1 MATDVSRENE
11 KDGMIMKNYSED
23 VNRQYH
29 IQVAKGEVGRYVI
42 LPGDPKR
49 CVKIAQYFDN
59 PVLIADNRE
68 YITYTGTLD
77 GVKVSV
83 TSTGIGG
90 PSASIAMEEL
100 YRCGAD
106 TFVRIGTCGG
116 MQTEIKSGDI
126 VIATAAVRMEGTSRE
141 YAPIEYPAV
150 ANLDVTNALVE
161 AAKEKGFIYHTG
173 VVQSKDSFYG
183 QHEPEAMPADYELIN
198 KWEAWKR
205 MGCLASEM
213 ESAALFI
220 VAGKLRARMGSCLLV
235 LANQER
241 EKLGLENPVVHDTD
255 MAIRVAVEA
264 IRRMI
269 KEDQG
274 QVL

>member
-1 MATDVSRENE
+1 M
-11 KDGMIMKNYSED
+11 
-23 VNRQYH
+23 
-29 IQVAKGEVGRYVI
+29 
-42 LPGDPKR
+42 
-49 CVKIAQYFDN
+49 
-59 PVLIADNRE
+59 LIADNRE

-126 VIATAAVRMEGTSRE
+126 VIATAAVRMGRNKTENMRQLN
-141 YAPIEYPAV
+141 IRQWL
-150 ANLDVTNALVE
+150 NLDVTNALVE
-161 AAKEKGFIYHTG
+161 AAKEKGFVYHTG

-183 QHEPEAMPADYELIN
+183 QHEPEAMPAGYELIN

>member
-59 PVLIADNRE
+59 PMLIADNRE

-183 QHEPEAMPADYELIN
+183 QHEPEAMPVGYELIN

>member
-173 VVQSKDSFYG
+173 VVQSKDAFYG
-183 QHEPEAMPADYELIN
+183 QHEPEKMPAGYELIN

>member
-59 PVLIADNRE
+59 SVLIADNRE

-161 AAKEKGFIYHTG
+161 AAKEKGFVYHTG

-183 QHEPEAMPADYELIN
+183 QHEPEAMPVGYELIN

>member
-1 MATDVSRENE
+1 MQ
-11 KDGMIMKNYSED
+11 NYSGEEGL
-23 VNRQYH
+23 QYH
-29 IQVAKGEVGRYVI
+29 LQIRKGDVGRYVI

-49 CVKIAQYFDN
+49 CVKIAQYLEH

-68 YITYTGTLD
+68 FTTYTGTLD

-116 MQTEIKSGDI
+116 MQPDVKSGDI
-126 VIATAAVRMEGTSRE
+126 VIATGAVRMEGTSKE

-150 ANLDVTNALVE
+150 PDFGVTTALVS
-161 AAKEKGFIYHTG
+161 AAKALKMPYHTG
-173 VVQSKDSFYG
+173 VVQCKDAFYG
-183 QHEPEAMPADYELIN
+183 QHEPERMPVSYELLN
-198 KWEAWKR
+198 KWEAWKK

-220 VAGKLRARMGSCLLV
+220 VAGKLRVRAGACFLV
-235 LANQER
+235 MANQER
-241 EKLGLENPVVHDTD
+241 EKLGLENPVVHDTN
-255 MAIRVAVEA
+255 MAVRTAVDAVRNLIRCD
-264 IRRMI
+264 
-269 KEDQG
+269 KEKE
-274 QVL
+274 

>member
-1 MATDVSRENE
+1 
-11 KDGMIMKNYSED
+11 MKNYSED
-23 VNRQYH
+23 KSRQYH
-29 IQVAKGEVGRYVI
+29 IQVAQGEVGRYVI
-42 LPGDPKR
+42 MPGDPKR
-49 CVKIAQYFDN
+49 CVKIAQYFDD

-100 YRCGAD
+100 CRCGAD

-116 MQTEIKSGDI
+116 MQTEVKSGDV
-126 VIATAAVRMEGTSRE
+126 VIATGAIRMEGTSKE

-150 ANLDVTNALVE
+150 ADLEVTNALVS
-161 AAKEKGFIYHTG
+161 AAKTKGFPYHAG
-173 VVQSKDSFYG
+173 VVECKDAFYG
-183 QHEPEAMPADYELIN
+183 QHEPEKMPVGYELLS
-198 KWEAWKR
+198 KWEAWKM

-220 VAGKLRARMGSCLLV
+220 AAGKLRVRAGSCFLV
-235 LANQER
+235 VANQER

-255 MAIRVAVEA
+255 MAIQAAVEA
-264 IRRMI
+264 IRNLI
-269 KEDQG
+269 KEDKAK
-274 QVL
+274 